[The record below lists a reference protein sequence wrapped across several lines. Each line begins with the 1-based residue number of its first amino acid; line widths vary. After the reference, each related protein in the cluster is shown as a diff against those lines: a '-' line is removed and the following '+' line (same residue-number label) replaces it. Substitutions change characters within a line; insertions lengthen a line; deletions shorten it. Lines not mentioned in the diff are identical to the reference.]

1 MDQRLLDTLSALSEE
16 EQLLLSGQ
24 PLEQSTYTQGA
35 SFVVS
40 ASKFMPPDRMI
51 AIRPHTRF
59 VDFPLHRHDFVEILY
74 MLKGCTIH
82 DMPGREPLTLRAG
95 ELLMMNGQAMH
106 AIRRC
111 GGEDVGVNIFVRPA
125 FFDETLTAIGRS
137 NALGR
142 FLMDALKRGESSV
155 PYLHFQVADVPA
167 IQSLM
172 ESMLFSLASDK
183 PAGQRILKA
192 GMTLL
197 FLQLLAHTSQLSMPS
212 TGVSALVVAVLEEIQ
227 HNYAAISFRDFARAH
242 HVSPAYVSQAVR
254 KATGLSCTEH
264 LQRQRISQA
273 KRLLRET
280 DLSVADVCEAVG
292 YANTGHFYHLFE
304 KEVSLSPSEY
314 RRVNS
319 GR

>member
-1 MDQRLLDTLSALSEE
+1 MNPQLFATLSALSAEE
-16 EQLLLSGQ
+16 KQLLSGQ
-24 PLEQSTYTQGA
+24 PLERSAYTSGNA
-35 SFVVS
+35 FVFS
-40 ASKFMPPDRMI
+40 SSKLLPPERMI
-51 AIRPHTRF
+51 TLRPHTRF
-59 VDFPLHRHDFVEILY
+59 VDFPSHRHDYVEILY
-74 MLKGCTIH
+74 MIQGSTVH

-95 ELLMMNGQAMH
+95 ELLLMNGQAVH

-111 GGEDVGVNIFVRPA
+111 GEGDVGVNIIVRPA
-125 FFDETLTAIGRS
+125 FFDEALTAIGSS

-142 FLMDALKRGESSV
+142 FLIDALKRGESSV
-155 PYLHFQVADVPA
+155 PYLHFQVSAVPA

-172 ESMLFSLASDK
+172 ESMLFSLVSEK

-197 FLQLLAHTSQLSMPS
+197 FLQLLEHTSQLSMPS
-212 TGVSALVVAVLEEIQ
+212 TGASALVVAVLEEIA
-227 HNYAAISFRDFARAH
+227 HNYASVSFRDLAATH
-242 HVSPAYVSQAVR
+242 HVSAAYLSQAVR

-264 LQRQRISQA
+264 LQRQRIAQS

-280 DLSVADVCEAVG
+280 DLTVAEICAAVG

-304 KEVSLSPSEY
+304 QAVSMSPAEY
-314 RRVNS
+314 RKVYS